1 MRHGFAE
8 QSSSKWRLQRSGRS
22 MNISLEQIIVW
33 FVVGAIAGSLA
44 GMVVKRTKRG
54 FGRFSNLGIGL
65 VGALV
70 GGVLFRLLRLDLGLG
85 VISVSLE
92 DIVAAFVG
100 SIVFLIFLRWI
111 KRRRLA

>member
-1 MRHGFAE
+1 
-8 QSSSKWRLQRSGRS
+8 

-44 GMVVKRTKRG
+44 GLVVKRTKQG
-54 FGRFSNLGIGL
+54 FGRFTNLGIGL
-65 VGALV
+65 VGALI
-70 GGVLFRLLRLDLGLG
+70 GGVLFRLLRIDLGLG

-100 SIVFLIFLRWI
+100 SIVFLILLRWI
-111 KRRRLA
+111 RKRRLP